1 MYFTTVLSKIQYP
14 MRIFNNFFN
23 ICACKE
29 IKMKEFRTKYTVRT
43 DLAVEARAYSAE
55 KGDTSDGIITA
66 SYEKSGLIIEE
77 LIITNETGSRTL
89 SKPCGRYVT
98 VNAGKIWSYDRQAF
112 DNAAEV
118 TAGIIRSFIPE
129 RGSCL
134 FCGMGNAGITADAFG
149 PLAAEN
155 FIVTNH
161 IKSSD
166 PDLFSSLG
174 LRQTMCAVP
183 GVLAKTGIEGA
194 KIIEGIIKRARPD
207 FAIVA
212 DALASRKLS
221 RLGTTIQ
228 ICDSGISPGS
238 GVNNARSALSRES
251 LGIPVIAIGVPTVVD
266 AQTLAL
272 DILSDAAQKSENPE
286 SFSDAEKLLAE
297 NPSAFFV
304 TPKDTDHIVRDAA
317 KLVAFS
323 VNLALHNDMTTAEIE
338 EFLS

>member
-1 MYFTTVLSKIQYP
+1 MS
-14 MRIFNNFFN
+14 IFNNFFN

-29 IKMKEFRTKYTVRT
+29 KKMKEFRTKYTVRT

-55 KGDTSDGIITA
+55 KGDASDGIIT
-66 SYEKSGLIIEE
+66 SSRDESGLTVEE
-77 LIITNETGSRTL
+77 LIITNEMASRTL

-98 VNAGKIWSYDRQAF
+98 VNAGRLWNYDRQSF
-112 DNAAEV
+112 DNAAKVISE
-118 TAGIIRSFIPE
+118 ILRSFIPKN
-129 RGSCL
+129 GSCL

-149 PLAAEN
+149 PLAAES

-194 KIIEGIIKRARPD
+194 RIVEGIIKRARPD

-238 GVNNARSALSRES
+238 GVNNTRSALNREN

-272 DILSDAAQKSENPE
+272 DILSDAAKKSGSSESFADAERLLSENP
-286 SFSDAEKLLAE
+286 SD
-297 NPSAFFV
+297 FFV

-323 VNLALHNDMTTAEIE
+323 VNLALHDDMTTSEIE